1 MGSREPSRCTRRRL
15 GTTAVRER
23 DRRAGEHGNMHE
35 NTGEVLVS
43 APPIRFDAAMQAD
56 YVVVGAGSAGCAL
69 ASRLAAPGRTV
80 ILVDAGELRDNLY
93 TRIPAGAM
101 FLVGNPAYDVP
112 VISEPDPTAANRRI
126 AWSAA
131 RVVGGGS
138 QINGMVYAR
147 GWAADYDDWAALGAR
162 GWAWSDVAPYFE
174 RMETWGGE
182 PLPGRGTTGPLR
194 VQPARSPF
202 PLAERF
208 VQACTEIGLARLPDI
223 NAPRPDGAGH
233 TQVTMADGR
242 RWSAADAYLRPR
254 LRDRSLTL
262 LTRARVLRL
271 QMDGT
276 RCIGVYARSGGR
288 ELQIRARREV
298 ILCAGTFGSPKL
310 LMLSGVGPAG
320 LLEAAGVRT
329 VHALPGVGANL
340 SDHSGVQAT
349 AAVAERTLSR
359 RDQHPLAAAL
369 QGARWLA
376 SRRGVLAT
384 PIVIASAFARSSEEL
399 ADPDLQLQFTAASF
413 ESGDGGEL
421 RLRRDYGVTT
431 SVNVRR
437 PKARG
442 RLRIVSR
449 EPDDPL
455 RVEHLSL
462 IDRDEVRRLVA
473 GLKLLRRLYAAPS
486 FAQIVRGELA
496 PGPAV
501 ASDADLEAYVRAS
514 SFPQYHPVGTCRLG
528 AEDDPDAVVDPR
540 LRVRGIRGLRVAD
553 ASVMPFVPSSN
564 TNGPTIMIGER
575 AADLVIADEPR

>member
-1 MGSREPSRCTRRRL
+1 MTRLASGGR
-15 GTTAVRER
+15 
-23 DRRAGEHGNMHE
+23 
-35 NTGEVLVS
+35 
-43 APPIRFDAAMQAD
+43 IRFDAAMQAD

-80 ILVDAGELRDNLY
+80 ILVDAGEARDNLY

-101 FLVGNPAYDVP
+101 FLVGHPAYDVP
-112 VISEPDPTAANRRI
+112 VLSEPDPTAAHRRI

-138 QINGMVYAR
+138 TINGMVYAR
-147 GWAADYDDWAALGAR
+147 GWAADYDDWAALGAH

-174 RMETWGGE
+174 RMESWGGE
-182 PLPGRGTTGPLR
+182 PLPGRGTRGPLR

-208 VQACTEIGLARLPDI
+208 VQACTELGLARLADV

-233 TQVTMADGR
+233 AQVTMADGR

-254 LRDRSLTL
+254 LRDRNLTL

-271 QMDGT
+271 HMDGT
-276 RCIGVYARSGGR
+276 RCVGVYARSGGR
-288 ELQIRARREV
+288 ELQVRARREV

-310 LMLSGVGPAG
+310 LMLSGIGPAG
-320 LLEAAGVRT
+320 LLDAAGVRL

-340 SDHSGVQAT
+340 SDHAGVQAT
-349 AAVAERTLSR
+349 AAVRERTLSR
-359 RDQHPLAAAL
+359 RDQGAAAAVL
-369 QGARWLA
+369 HGLRWLA
-376 SRRGVLAT
+376 TRSGVLAT
-384 PIVIASAFARSSEEL
+384 PIVLAAAYARSAPDL
-399 ADPDLQLQFTAASF
+399 VDPDLQLQFTAASF

-437 PKARG
+437 PSARG
-442 RLRIVSR
+442 RLRIVS
-449 EPDDPL
+449 PDPDVPV

-462 IDRDEVRRLVA
+462 IDAAEVRRLVA

-486 FAQIVRGELA
+486 FAPIVRGELA

-501 ASDADLEAYVRAS
+501 TTDAELEAYVRS
-514 SFPQYHPVGTCRLG
+514 TSFPQYHPVGTCRLG

-540 LRVRGIRGLRVAD
+540 LRVRGVRGLRVAD

-564 TNGPTIMIGER
+564 TNGPAIMIGER
-575 AADLVIADEPR
+575 AADLVIADERR